1 MTVQGVVGERIA
13 WQRIYMEP
21 VRGDPETIGA
31 WIVKEMARRRRP

>member
-31 WIVKEMARRRRP
+31 WIVREMARRRRP